1 MPFLRPVPLF
11 IDGLFSGYTNVAS
24 SVSVCV
30 CECVC
35 VLINLIKDTRPTPS
49 DFSSLSSSLFKKDV
63 FIFGRAGSPLLC
75 GLFL

>member
-63 FIFGRAGSPLLC
+63 FVFGRAGSPLLC